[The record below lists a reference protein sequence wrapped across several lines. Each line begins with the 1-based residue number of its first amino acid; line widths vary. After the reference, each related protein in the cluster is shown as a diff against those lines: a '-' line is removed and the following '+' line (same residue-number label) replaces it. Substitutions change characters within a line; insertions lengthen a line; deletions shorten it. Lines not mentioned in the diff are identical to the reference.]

1 MRRVDTCLRLLTL
14 LNMLPLAELT
24 EEILF
29 GASRA
34 NHCKLTSNRKTMS
47 VKDSSRGCVQTSHRR
62 YRNPSG
68 RPCLPCS
75 ADAAFDAAVRRI
87 PLRSEE

>member
-1 MRRVDTCLRLLTL
+1 MIGSLRGRIAFKQAPLLML
-14 LNMLPLAELT
+14 LRGMPCSSTIGVVRE
-24 EEILF
+24 
-29 GASRA
+29 GAS
-34 NHCKLTSNRKTMS
+34 LSTDWL

-75 ADAAFDAAVRRI
+75 ADAALYAVVRGA